1 MMKGFSIAK
10 LEPPLIILIALHSV
24 GIGIGLLW
32 APEWAFKMAGW
43 ENVNPLFFPH
53 QAGAFHIV
61 AACAYLIEYFHYRG
75 ILVLLMAKVIATIFL
90 FGSFALGEHSWVVLL
105 SGIAD
110 GLMGIVAFIVHRYAI
125 REKL

>member
-1 MMKGFSIAK
+1 MKGLSIAK
-10 LEPPLIILIALHSV
+10 LEPLLIILIALHSI

-32 APEWAFKMAGW
+32 SPAWAFKMAGW

-61 AACAYLIEYFHYRG
+61 AACAYLIEYFQYRG

-110 GLMGIVAFIVHRYAI
+110 ALMGIVAFIIHRYAI
-125 REKL
+125 KK

>member
-10 LEPPLIILIALHSV
+10 LEPLLIILIALHSI

-32 APEWAFKMAGW
+32 SPVWAFKMAGW

-61 AACAYLIEYFHYRG
+61 VAFAYLIEYFHYRG
-75 ILVLLMAKVIATIFL
+75 ILVLL
-90 FGSFALGEHSWVVLL
+90 LGEHSWVVLL
-105 SGIAD
+105 SGVAD
-110 GLMGIVAFIVHRYAI
+110 ALMGIVAFIIHRYAI
-125 REKL
+125 REKT